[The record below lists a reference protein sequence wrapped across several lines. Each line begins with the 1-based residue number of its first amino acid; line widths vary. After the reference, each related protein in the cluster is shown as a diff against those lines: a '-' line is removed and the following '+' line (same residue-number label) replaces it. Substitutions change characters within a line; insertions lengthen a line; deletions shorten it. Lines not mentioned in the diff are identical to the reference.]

1 MCTGSPPGK
10 LMSVGVCDGE
20 TKSEHPCQR
29 PLPTHLVSRLLYA
42 QARHLFDMMLTHG
55 LENDTEL
62 LSSVCFK
69 NIV

>member
-1 MCTGSPPGK
+1 MYRQPPGK
-10 LMSVGVCDGE
+10 LVSVGVCDGE
-20 TKSEHPCQR
+20 AESEHPCQR
-29 PLPTHLVSRLLYA
+29 PVLTHLVSRLLYT
-42 QARHLFDMMLTHG
+42 QVWHHFDMMLTHG